1 MCAGR
6 MPAEESGI
14 SRPRA
19 IDGPPAA
26 TPTPMPGKDGSV
38 PAWLRAPPHLWQPG
52 TLDRDALHAAADEL
66 ARSAG
71 FAAAAAGF
79 AVSWQAAYDGNATLR
94 AVIRNS
100 ARYMFLVTC
109 MYMHHRRRADEHGDG
124 ITVSRIIE
132 SYRGKERFG
141 TVASPSR
148 VKAFV
153 AHCKQRGL
161 LRPAA
166 DVAMAAEGDAR
177 VRRLEPT
184 PKLEASLGEW
194 TLGFLRGI
202 APVLPLPAPPEVMV
216 HQPGFVGELFSYR
229 VAALVQDGFA
239 LPERHPFMQ
248 WIMSREKGY
257 HVFLSLVRE
266 MCVLADGSAIADIQ
280 PAVLARRAAVSRGT
294 VLNLLDG
301 CERQGL
307 IVREGTCRRLH
318 LQPGFVERSLQWV
331 ALEFLWM
338 HGLAVAAWARVA
350 APR

>member
-1 MCAGR
+1 
-6 MPAEESGI
+6 MPAD
-14 SRPRA
+14 A
-19 IDGPPAA
+19 GP
-26 TPTPMPGKDGSV
+26 V

-66 ARSAG
+66 ARSPG
-71 FAAAAAGF
+71 FATAAAGF

-94 AVIRNS
+94 AVMRNS

-109 MYMHHRRRADEHGDG
+109 MYMHHCRRADDPGAG

-153 AHCKQRGL
+153 AHCRQRGL
-161 LRPAA
+161 LRPVCVPAA
-166 DVAMAAEGDAR
+166 QAAGDAR
-177 VRRLEPT
+177 VRLLEPT
-184 PKLEASLGEW
+184 PRLESSLGDW

-202 APVLPLPAPPEVMV
+202 APVLRLPAPPEVMLR
-216 HQPGFVGELFSYR
+216 QPGFVGELFSYR
-229 VAALVQDGFA
+229 VSALVQDGFA
-239 LPERHPFMQ
+239 LPERHPLMQ
-248 WIMSREKGY
+248 WIMSRERGY

-266 MCVLADGSAIADIQ
+266 MRVLADGSALADIQ

-301 CERQGL
+301 CERQDL
-307 IVREGTCRRLH
+307 LVREGACRRLH
-318 LQPGFVERSLQWV
+318 LQPAFVERSLQWI

-350 APR
+350 RPA